1 MRNIHVLKY
10 KVWESTNG
18 MFGSKGM
25 RIPNQIK
32 LIDDEIEI
40 VRNLRWTDLTWSEIG
55 SDGYSMI
62 WLEMSVP
69 IDLNI
74 SKGVMVDIQL
84 INNTLYQIHISLAED
99 LRGIGLGTKI
109 YRSLI
114 DWAGHLYSGKGRRHN
129 PIINKVWHNLKSER
143 GVTCA
148 SNDTGDI
155 CISNK
160 NPDLDKLIK
169 LFKG

>member
-1 MRNIHVLKY
+1 MKNIHVLKY

-114 DWAGHLYSGKGRRHN
+114 
-129 PIINKVWHNLKSER
+129 
-143 GVTCA
+143 
-148 SNDTGDI
+148 
-155 CISNK
+155 
-160 NPDLDKLIK
+160 IK
-169 LFKG
+169 I